1 MPKSAPDYM
10 MFRSG
15 RESQMR
21 RAVNSMGS
29 FLQGLVYSLNT
40 SGGWQVG
47 DRIWKVGTGYVQKGA
62 KDIWLS
68 GYDGS
73 ARVGLLKPH
82 VTYAYN
88 TTSTVLTA
96 STEVT
101 IYDTASEQNSITI
114 SPRAGTMLE
123 IFVWMGDI
131 GRTGDCAVEYKVKD
145 GSTVIYQHNVLWNKT
160 NKPAFFRCYYEVT
173 ADKTD
178 WLPTITAKRTTGTA
192 MSQSPVWTL
201 ISNLGTDDFYNG

>member
-1 MPKSAPDYM
+1 MSKSAPDYM

-15 RESQMR
+15 REAQMR

-29 FLQGLVYSLNT
+29 FLQGLVYSLNG
-40 SGGWQVG
+40 SGAWQLG
-47 DRIWKVGTGYVQKGA
+47 ETYYRSFFGTDIKGA
-62 KDIWLS
+62 KDVWFS

-73 ARVGLLKPH
+73 NRVGLLRPH
-82 VTYAYN
+82 VTYAYASGS
-88 TTSTVLTA
+88 TSLTA

-101 IYDTASEQNSITI
+101 VFDTSKETNSISI

-131 GRTGDCAVEYKVKD
+131 SRSGDCQVEYKVKD
-145 GSTVIYQHNVLWNKT
+145 GSSIFYQHDILYNKT

-178 WLPTITAKRTTGTA
+178 WLPTITAKRTTGTS
-192 MSQSPVWTL
+192 MSQTPVRT
-201 ISNLGTDDFYNG
+201 IITNLGTDDFYNG